1 MQFFFSV
8 CRPPMQRNLRASALS
23 SSTRVH
29 VEFVSSRAR
38 CSGSVC
44 DRCVPCAHSR
54 SGCLH
59 QALSPQTPNL
69 AGNQAESMLVSP
81 ADVTLAFMVEFC
93 VISSRFTDR
102 NSSILHLSSGCVHA
116 PD

>member
-44 DRCVPCAHSR
+44 DRCVPCEHR

-102 NSSILHLSSGCVHA
+102 NSSILPLSSGCVHA

>member
-1 MQFFFSV
+1 
-8 CRPPMQRNLRASALS
+8 
-23 SSTRVH
+23 
-29 VEFVSSRAR
+29 
-38 CSGSVC
+38 
-44 DRCVPCAHSR
+44 
-54 SGCLH
+54 
-59 QALSPQTPNL
+59 
-69 AGNQAESMLVSP
+69 MLVSP